1 MCSGNLESIKFNSDG
16 KAKIT
21 RSFTQ
26 KNLRNKKIQ
35 PYSDIIDIPTNSDTS
50 ITIIYNQVPTGQ
62 QQLAIVNSKLHSVF
76 GYGERLKYQNEND
89 KNYCLALLFVLQ
101 NCNFVDNYPVDT
113 WLKKAANTFGKEVE
127 QLGNFSLVQESSSL
141 AVQFEKRANSKN
153 SRQVKK
159 QQIIKVVKWEKV
171 ADALRS
177 SGVGVINSIDRYVA
191 TNERNNNIEFA
202 DNLNSIRIAYD
213 SFKKL
218 VEQSPLRGNKSK
230 PIRFKKANNMPLGEK
245 AISKSKRGWIA
256 KQMQSILNIDASTE
270 RKTWAALKFV
280 NQLLSER
287 LVTLESLIFD
297 SENSEDSNNDSG
309 LERENDNYKV
319 IEDNET
325 HVLDIELDD
334 TDAIEF

>member
-1 MCSGNLESIKFNSDG
+1 MYKKVFLNKAEKSLDLEKLRHFLNLTK
-16 KAKIT
+16 
-21 RSFTQ
+21 
-26 KNLRNKKIQ
+26 
-35 PYSDIIDIPTNSDTS
+35 
-50 ITIIYNQVPTGQ
+50 
-62 QQLAIVNSKLHSVF
+62 
-76 GYGERLKYQNEND
+76 
-89 KNYCLALLFVLQ
+89 
-101 NCNFVDNYPVDT
+101 
-113 WLKKAANTFGKEVE
+113 
-127 QLGNFSLVQESSSL
+127 
-141 AVQFEKRANSKN
+141 
-153 SRQVKK
+153 
-159 QQIIKVVKWEKV
+159 
-171 ADALRS
+171 
-177 SGVGVINSIDRYVA
+177 
-191 TNERNNNIEFA
+191 
-202 DNLNSIRIAYD
+202 AYD

-287 LVTLESLIFD
+287 LVTLESLVAVKASPDFFKKLSLTIRTQFYKWIGGKNQIFD